1 MAVFRVHKTKNY
13 TLMSN
18 HHLRDKNLSLKA
30 KGLLSVMFSLPDTW
44 NYSIPGLCSILKEN
58 ETAVKSTIKELK
70 QTGYLIVDK
79 KKPCKEE
86 GRSKFEYVY
95 NIYETPQEI
104 KENSDSQGN
113 NFQGIENLPLEL
125 PEVEDHPHNK
135 RTDISNTDESITD
148 IGNNKDF
155 ISKENKESKTSN
167 YGELEGGVP
176 SPKKKKKSS
185 KYRDEDLSDMLEGK
199 LSKAFFRNY
208 YEYEYTSTHHALAT
222 EVVHYFF
229 KEYKKFF
236 NQQHEMITD
245 EYAEII
251 LARIARVSSE
261 MEEAGIDSTDQ
272 YVYYHAMVDEFFKSD
287 YGKNSGTYYDKKIYL
302 FFSEGNQAILFA
314 RIKDKFQSKLY

>member
-44 NYSIPGLCSILKEN
+44 NYSIPGLCSILKKN

-104 KENSDSQGN
+104 KENSTSQDDD
-113 NFQGIENLPLEL
+113 FQGIENLPLEL

-155 ISKENKESKTSN
+155 ISNRNKESKTSN
-167 YGELEGGVP
+167 SSELEGSIP
-176 SPKKKKKSS
+176 SPNKKKKSL
-185 KYRDEDLSDMLEGK
+185 KYRDEDLLTMLKGK
-199 LSKAFFRNY
+199 LSSAFFGNFV
-208 YEYEYTSTHHALAT
+208 ECEYTNAHYCLAVSVT
-222 EVVHYFF
+222 KHFF
-229 KEYKKFF
+229 KEYEKFF
-236 NQQHEMITD
+236 GEQHEMITE
-245 EYAEII
+245 EYAKTILDEITI
-251 LARIARVSSE
+251 VTSE
-261 MEEAGIDSTDQ
+261 MEEIGIDSTDQ
-272 YVYYHAMVDEFFKSD
+272 YDYYYAMIDEFFKSD
-287 YGKNSGTYYDKKIYL
+287 YGKNSKKKYDKKIYL
-302 FFSEGNQAILFA
+302 FFSDGNQAILFA
-314 RIKDKFQSKLY
+314 KIKDKFQSEPY